1 MAVLADKDID
11 TTMAADWAAI
21 MERHAVEPEAAELPA
36 PEPEQ
41 ESVVE
46 DGRARNEDGTFAK
59 PAKESAVVREPV
71 RKEVAPKEAKAIPGR
86 ETKVAPIPEAA
97 DGIAQAEQSRDIT
110 RAPSTWKPTARA
122 EYDKLPPAIKAEVH
136 RREQDFLDGHKQ
148 LRPDADFGKSVRTV
162 VEPYRMLIE
171 AEGGTPERAI
181 GDLLRTAARLRMGSP
196 QEKVQ
201 IFAQVA
207 QQYGVD
213 LRAFAPQIGQQP
225 GQPPVQ
231 PQSLQDPRVDQ
242 LLAQLNQERQQGAHR
257 EQQALEGTV
266 TNWMNEAGTDGQ
278 PKRPYLADVMNEMG
292 ALVPQIRQA
301 NPSLN
306 HDQVLQQAYETATW
320 GNPEIRQLLLQ
331 AQGTGQTR
339 VPDNQNRVREAR
351 RAASVNVPRRA
362 SVPGVGKPGTL
373 EETITNTARELGL
386 IT

>member
-46 DGRARNEDGTFAK
+46 DARARNEDGTFAK

-86 ETKVAPIPEAA
+86 ETKVTPIPEAA

-213 LRAFAPQIGQQP
+213 LRAFAPQIGQPP
-225 GQPPVQ
+225 GQMPAPQ
-231 PQSLQDPRVDQ
+231 PAADPRVDQ
-242 LLAQLNQERQQGAHR
+242 LIGQLNQERQQRAQF
-257 EQQALEGTV
+257 EQSALEGTV
-266 TNWMNEAGTDGQ
+266 TNWMSAADPQGQ
-278 PKRPYLADVMNEMG
+278 PLRPYLGDVMNEMN

-306 HDQVLQQAYETATW
+306 HEQVLQQAYETATW